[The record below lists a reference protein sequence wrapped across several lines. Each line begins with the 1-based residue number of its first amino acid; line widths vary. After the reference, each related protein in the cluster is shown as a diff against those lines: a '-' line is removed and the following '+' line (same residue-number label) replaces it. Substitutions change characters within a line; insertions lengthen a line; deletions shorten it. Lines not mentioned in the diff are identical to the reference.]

1 MDVLLEQIR
10 QDLHYLYSQG
20 KHVKKIKMNS
30 KVFERMTNK
39 LTDVEVK
46 NDAVTVFGISIEA
59 DDNTE
64 KFAFI
69 LDEAT
74 RT

>member
-10 QDLHYLYSQG
+10 KDLDYLNSQG

-39 LTDVEVK
+39 LTDVEVN
-46 NDAVTVFGISIEA
+46 NDAVTVFGIIIEA

>member
-10 QDLHYLYSQG
+10 QDLDYLYSQG
-20 KHVKKIKMNS
+20 KQVKKIKMNS

-39 LTDVEVK
+39 LADVEIT
-46 NDAVTVFGISIEA
+46 NDAVILFGISIEA
-59 DDNTE
+59 DENTK

-69 LDEAT
+69 LDGAD